1 MYYYMVFVLKTR
13 AVEMQKSARQVG
25 MSLHK
30 ALIFVLL
37 ALLQLLSN
45 IHTRAWMQTSET
57 YMTAARKKKVMQEK

>member
-37 ALLQLLSN
+37 ALLQLLPN
-45 IHTRAWMQTSET
+45 IHTRPWMQTSET